1 MAELLVSDI
10 IQPEIFLPYVV
21 QRSAQLSLLVRSNII
36 DNDPTFAALANGGG
50 SHVTM
55 PFWNDLTGSDQVLS
69 DTGALTTKK
78 ITTSADAAVMHQR
91 GDAWST
97 NDLAAILAGDNGMDR
112 IIQLVAEY
120 WARRTQELV
129 VATLEGVFA
138 SPLMAASN
146 VSDIAAADLAGVD
159 ATTVLNATTFLNA
172 KSLLGDVANKLTA
185 IAMHSAVYFS
195 LLKQNLITFVPQSQ
209 QGQPIEQFMGLTVI
223 VDDSLPTEVVGGAT
237 VFHTYLFGA
246 GAIAMGVSSNN
257 PTIEGAAGNS
267 TWQLEFAREA
277 LAGQN
282 IMINRRRF
290 ICHPRGVK
298 WLGADVAGLSPT
310 NAELADANNWLR
322 VYDPKNTRLVMIRH
336 NVTTA

>member
-10 IQPEIFLPYVV
+10 IQPALFLPYVV
-21 QRSAQLSLLVRSNII
+21 QRSAQLSLLVRSGIM
-36 DNDPTFAALANGGG
+36 DTDQTFVGLANGGG
-50 SHVTM
+50 SSVTM

-78 ITTSADAAVMHQR
+78 ISTSSDVAVMHQR

-112 IIQLVAEY
+112 IIDLVGEY
-120 WARRTQELV
+120 WARRTQEMLV
-129 VATLEGVFA
+129 STLEGVFA
-138 SPLMAASN
+138 SALMATGSVLDIASN
-146 VSDIAAADLAGVD
+146 TVTSG
-159 ATTVLNATTFLNA
+159 TVLNATSFLNA
-172 KSLLGDVANKLTA
+172 KALLGDVANKLTA
-185 IAMHSAVYFS
+185 IAMHSATYFS

-209 QGQPIEQFMGLTVI
+209 QGTPIEQFMGLTVI
-223 VDDSLPTEVVGGAT
+223 VDDSLPTESISGTPA
-237 VFHTYLFGA
+237 FHTYLFGQ
-246 GAIAMGVSSNN
+246 GALAFGVSTNN
-257 PTIEGAAGNS
+257 PRIEGAAGNS

-298 WLGADVAGLSPT
+298 WLGANVAGLSPT
-310 NAELADANNWLR
+310 NVELADGTNWQR
-322 VYDPKNTRLVMIRH
+322 VYETKNVRLVKIRH
-336 NVTTA
+336 NVSA